1 MVPRFAGFMNE
12 ELSHEPGLAARLT
25 SGVPSSGDVA
35 V

>member
-1 MVPRFAGFMNE
+1 MVPRFAGIMNE
-12 ELSHEPGLAARLT
+12 VLSDEPELAARLT